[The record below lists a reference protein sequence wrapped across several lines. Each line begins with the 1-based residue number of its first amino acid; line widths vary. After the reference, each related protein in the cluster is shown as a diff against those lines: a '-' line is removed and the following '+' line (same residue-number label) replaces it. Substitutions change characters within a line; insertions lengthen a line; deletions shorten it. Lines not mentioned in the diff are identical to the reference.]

1 MFQGVRREYNNNSDY
16 DVIDLTQI
24 DDNYHVRV
32 KYSPAKNVKL
42 YTDAVPKTSWNRYD
56 ENYRL
61 CNREMIGTTSERSL
75 TAAILPP
82 GVGHVITV
90 FGWTVKDLSLI
101 AKMAGCYASLP
112 YDFFVKTIG
121 KGHVCTDTTML
132 FPIVS
137 GKYDDAIIVRALRLN
152 CLTNDYAALWK
163 ENYKTSFISETF
175 VKKDKRLELHPFA
188 NLKDEWTKDI
198 GLYSDY
204 ERRQALV
211 ELDILVAMSLG
222 MTLDQLISIYKIQF
236 PVLQSYEEDTWYDSN
251 GRIVF
256 TNNRSLT
263 GVGLSRAEFEAIKD
277 MKSGIYSNIVSDDT
291 MPEGPKDRVI
301 EYCAPFD
308 RCVRELDYKEAW
320 DFFEKRFVQ

>member
-1 MFQGVRREYNNNSDY
+1 M
-16 DVIDLTQI
+16 
-24 DDNYHVRV
+24 
-32 KYSPAKNVKL
+32 
-42 YTDAVPKTSWNRYD
+42 
-56 ENYRL
+56 
-61 CNREMIGTTSERSL
+61 
-75 TAAILPP
+75 
-82 GVGHVITV
+82 
-90 FGWTVKDLSLI
+90 
-101 AKMAGCYASLP
+101 
-112 YDFFVKTIG
+112 
-121 KGHVCTDTTML
+121 
-132 FPIVS
+132 
-137 GKYDDAIIVRALRLN
+137 
-152 CLTNDYAALWK
+152 
-163 ENYKTSFISETF
+163 
-175 VKKDKRLELHPFA
+175 
-188 NLKDEWTKDI
+188 
-198 GLYSDY
+198 YSDY

-256 TNNRSLT
+256 TNNRSLI